1 MTRIPVN
8 QNVERFQVWK
18 KNGFEHLTHATVRD
32 TWQGNRNITGEILL
46 AQGLEPLASVH
57 SKDARKLCATA
68 NFKYE
73 NGVQS

>member
-1 MTRIPVN
+1 MARLNVN
-8 QNVERFQVWK
+8 ENAERFQVWK
-18 KNGFEHLTHATVRD
+18 KDGFERLTHATVRD

-68 NFKYE
+68 NSEYE
-73 NGVQS
+73 KGVQS